1 MAIDPSYV
9 GNVSDTFAANPA
21 YETSKIYEIYGS
33 APSINLVGQIRELTE
48 EERASWDEIK
58 NATSYPE

>member
-33 APSINLVGQIRELTE
+33 APSINLVGQTRELTE
-48 EERASWDEIK
+48 EERAAWDEIK

>member
-33 APSINLVGQIRELTE
+33 VPSINLVGEVRQLTTEEREAWDQIR
-48 EERASWDEIK
+48 D
-58 NATSYPE
+58 ATSYPE